1 MDRICQWGWPAMGTG
16 GAFPVQSCTNSAIAW
31 LQPPHRHCGCPGT
44 GCCSEPPSAP
54 ASRRTRP
61 HGSFCKYLFTF
72 PSPPSPFGLA
82 LHKSGNWRRVFRW
95 VSVPTKWANLEQ
107 ANVKGV
113 TRTIAAA
120 WWCLTNS
127 KACYT
132 WVTVH
137 LTCCSAR
144 VLSIAVRHATSPWF
158 KLKHFDP
165 DPNVYLHAFRYTDV
179 NYQSGN
185 KSCSEYG

>member
-1 MDRICQWGWPAMGTG
+1 MGLACYGNRRSLSFAKLYKQCHRVAPAALETQWLPRR
-16 GAFPVQSCTNSAIAW
+16 W
-31 LQPPHRHCGCPGT
+31 LLLQA
-44 GCCSEPPSAP
+44 SAP

-72 PSPPSPFGLA
+72 LSPPSPFRLA
-82 LHKSGNWRRVFRW
+82 SHKSGNWRRMFRR
-95 VSVPTKWANLEQ
+95 VSVPTGQANLEQ

-113 TRTIAAA
+113 TWTVAAA

-137 LTCCSAR
+137 LTCCSAHK
-144 VLSIAVRHATSPWF
+144 LSIAVRHTMSSWF

-179 NYQSGN
+179 NYQFGN